1 MESIDKLR
9 ECVDKQREEY
19 NNHNV
24 SFVWQLSTI
33 ADEIEAE
40 IADRFIELPTDA
52 DGAPWTF
59 ETESFVDDTGIEVVF
74 SGLKVD
80 HKGRWKILSNCVW
93 HDPSLCSHVK
103 PRTLEDVLIEYRLE
117 AYNLYADQEL
127 TGEERV
133 DEFQKLDAEYD
144 SKIRELL
151 GFEIDEPD
159 TIRNELEDNGL
170 LGGEECEPTEEY
182 TCNVCGQD
190 LVACDI
196 GVGANGGAIE
206 LDPPI
211 LFNYCPN
218 CGKAVKR

>member
-80 HKGRWKILSNCVW
+80 RKGRWKILSNCVW
-93 HDPSLCSHVK
+93 HDPSLCRHVK
-103 PRTLEDVLIEYRLE
+103 QRTLEDVLREYGKAYHAHMADNYMNYDGTDEQVIEK
-117 AYNLYADQEL
+117 YADE
-127 TGEERV
+127 
-133 DEFQKLDAEYD
+133 
-144 SKIRELL
+144 IRELL
-151 GFEIDEPD
+151 GGD
-159 TIRNELEDNGL
+159 
-170 LGGEECEPTEEY
+170 
-182 TCNVCGQD
+182 
-190 LVACDI
+190 A
-196 GVGANGGAIE
+196 
-206 LDPPI
+206 
-211 LFNYCPN
+211 
-218 CGKAVKR
+218 